1 MSMTESDLR
10 GVVEDQFGALDGK
23 LRACFLH
30 KSAATP
36 LETSRSYHG
45 QEGPNSSHIA
55 SPGGC

>member
-23 LRACFLH
+23 LCACFLH

-36 LETSRSYHG
+36 LETSRAIL
-45 QEGPNSSHIA
+45 QVPEGANSACRQISW
-55 SPGGC
+55 